1 MAFAWGGQD
10 GSIKRAGV
18 AVGHIDTWEMTA
30 TAGEAEH
37 TALGDKDGKYI
48 YTKRDHTGRAGG
60 TLDLDDTGQAAIVDM
75 FMKPGTLSLVV
86 LDLVNSGAYKF
97 YGSAL
102 ISNVS
107 VGVPLEDKQTISF
120 DFKFSDG
127 VYRAS
132 S

>member
-10 GSIKRAGV
+10 GSIGKAGV
-18 AVGHIDTWEMTA
+18 TIGHIDTWEGTM

-48 YTKRDHTGRAGG
+48 YTKRDFTGRAGG
-60 TLDLDDTGQAAIVDM
+60 TLDLDDASQAAIIDM

-102 ISNVS
+102 ISNVA
-107 VGVPLEDKQTISF
+107 VGVPLEDKQSINF

-132 S
+132 A